1 MVLRRPNWFPD
12 VLLWLII
19 LSPLV
24 YGQTS
29 IQKLG
34 HHEQGSQACQ
44 FRRLLTCLPTAAI
57 DRFHDFVPPETHH
70 WTRIYKRR
78 GGGGG
83 GGGGGRG
90 GGGGGGSTGGG
101 SGAGAATRMNAAG
114 TGGGSKNAGA
124 SRRIG
129 REIVA
134 GLTVVVT
141 AAVVWLIVF

>member
-1 MVLRRPNWFPD
+1 MVLCRPNWSPD

-24 YGQTS
+24 SGQIS
-29 IQKLG
+29 IQELG
-34 HHEQGSQACQ
+34 HHVQDSQACQ
-44 FRRLLTCLPTAAI
+44 FRQLLTCLPTAAI
-57 DRFHDFVPPETHH
+57 DRFHDFVPPETHR

-83 GGGGGRG
+83 GGGGRG
-90 GGGGGGSTGGG
+90 GGGGGGGTGGG
-101 SGAGAATRMNAAG
+101 SGAGAVTRMNAAR

-124 SRRIG
+124 PRRIG

-134 GLTVVVT
+134 GFTVVVT